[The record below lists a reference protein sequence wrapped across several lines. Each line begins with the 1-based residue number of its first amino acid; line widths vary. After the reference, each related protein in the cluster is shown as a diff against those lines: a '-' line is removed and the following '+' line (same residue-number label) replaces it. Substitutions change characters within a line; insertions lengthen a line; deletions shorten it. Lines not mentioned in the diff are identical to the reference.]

1 MTDNAKSRKER
12 IYNCITTLP
21 FRNGT
26 VLVILEVRGDQV
38 RSAFC
43 DDDEPGWCYN
53 PRWTHLRYY
62 KSTDTFSKFI
72 QRDGCRFDLTG
83 TL

>member
-1 MTDNAKSRKER
+1 MTDNAKSRKE
-12 IYNCITTLP
+12 IINNCIATLP

-62 KSTDTFSKFI
+62 KPTDTFSKFI
-72 QRDGCRFDLTG
+72 QRDGYRFDLTG
-83 TL
+83 IL